1 MINEKE
7 QFITSLILTKTPY
20 TEKKIDTMDIITV
33 PMVYSDDGKVSIA
46 IETWFN
52 KNGKYIKGR
61 PIKKIY
67 RLYFSNSTA

>member
-20 TEKKIDTMDIITV
+20 AEEKIDTIDIITV
-33 PMVYSDDGKVSIA
+33 PMVYTEDGKVSIA

-61 PIKKIY
+61 TI
-67 RLYFSNSTA
+67 